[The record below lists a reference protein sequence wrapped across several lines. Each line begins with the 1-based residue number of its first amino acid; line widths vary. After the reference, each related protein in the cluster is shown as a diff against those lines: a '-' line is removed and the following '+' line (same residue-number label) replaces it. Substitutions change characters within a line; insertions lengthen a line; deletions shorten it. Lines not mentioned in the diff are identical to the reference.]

1 MKAET
6 PTNTRSDLDPSNAPL
21 KPKVPIG
28 AGTAAYLF
36 LVVGSV
42 ATVAIWP
49 ANATTLIISVAIV
62 LFLSKLTGRRIV
74 DAGGG
79 VAIAVTG
86 WLMRADFSGLTFG
99 YLVVGVVAAG
109 LSFLPLALSRR
120 QPGRFPVLGMF
131 CAIQGVYIYV
141 GTLISKPSFDAALFP
156 LSVRQIGMVATL
168 AYMAVLVTVWLLVR
182 RLPVAIPRMS
192 RWISRVVASGS
203 DAIAFRRAAL
213 LVIVGIAANRFVPSG
228 LASHLG
234 AIPYFVGLAR
244 IVGISLMTIQWLRGR
259 LGTIQK
265 MITLAALAADI
276 AAGTTGAFALYS
288 AAGCAIATLV
298 AVALFR
304 KQLAIWFVILLVP
317 IAIVF
322 NVAKAEARATQ
333 LHSVGHLTALETL
346 FRYAQTTVLHPD
358 RTALT
363 TSAERFGYPEELLGY
378 MVVHVPRDYP
388 YWNKKTYTLLPFLLV
403 PRALA
408 PFKPSY
414 GLANEFGRQ
423 YGLLNPN
430 DFATAENTA
439 IQVEAWAN
447 FGAPG
452 LVGIA
457 LVIGALLAAVEGWFD
472 PRRID
477 GLVLGVLAAYV
488 AAGGVESGIGAIT
501 FVVPIV
507 VLYPPVVRWALAT
520 SSYSLPDT
528 AAVDNAL
535 GST

>member
-1 MKAET
+1 MRAET
-6 PTNTRSDLDPSNAPL
+6 PTNTCSDLGLSFGRS
-21 KPKVPIG
+21 KPNVPIG
-28 AGTAAYLF
+28 AGTAAYIF
-36 LVVGSV
+36 LVLGSV

-49 ANATTLIISVAIV
+49 ATATTLVVAIAIV
-62 LFLSKLTGRRIV
+62 LFVSKLTGRRIV

-79 VAIAVTG
+79 VVIAATG
-86 WLMRADFSGLTFG
+86 WLIRADFSGLTFG
-99 YLVVGVVAAG
+99 YLVIGLAAAA
-109 LSFLPLALSRR
+109 LSFLPLANWRR
-120 QPGRFPVLGMF
+120 QPGRFPVLGIF
-131 CAIQGVYIYV
+131 CAVQGVYIYV
-141 GTLISKPSFDAALFP
+141 GTLVSKPSFDAALFP

-168 AYMAVLVTVWLLVR
+168 AYMAVLVTVGLLVR
-182 RLPVAIPRMS
+182 RLPVVLPRIS
-192 RWISRVVASGS
+192 QWTSRVAVPGS
-203 DAIAFRRAAL
+203 DAIAFQRATL

-228 LASHLG
+228 LADHLG

-244 IVGISLMTIQWLRGR
+244 IVGISLMTVQWLRSR

-288 AAGCAIATLV
+288 AAGCAIAALV

-304 KQLAIWFVILLVP
+304 KQTAIWFVILLLP

-322 NVAKAEARATQ
+322 NVAKGEARATEPR
-333 LHSVGHLTALETL
+333 SVGHLTALATL
-346 FRYAQTTVLHPD
+346 FRYAETTAIHPD

-378 MVVHVPRDYP
+378 MVVHVPRDDP
-388 YWNKKTYTLLPFLLV
+388 YWNKQTYTLLPFLLV

-430 DFATAENTA
+430 DFETSENTP

-457 LVIGALLAAVEGWFD
+457 LVMGALLAAVEGWFD

-477 GLVLGVLAAYV
+477 GLILGVLAAF
-488 AAGGVESGIGAIT
+488 AASGGVESGIGAIT
-501 FVVPIV
+501 FIAPII
-507 VLYPPVVRWALAT
+507 VLYPPVVQWALAT
-520 SSYSLPDT
+520 SSRSSGPRVEVTDGLF
-528 AAVDNAL
+528 
-535 GST
+535 G